1 MMQTSSSPEDVT
13 TEMTIFD
20 NTTISVPPKGLSDG
34 TIAGIVIGITMIIMV
49 LVFLAFI
56 IYKYRQWFLEILD
69 RDSKQSNNNFI
80 SVS

>member
-1 MMQTSSSPEDVT
+1 
-13 TEMTIFD
+13 
-20 NTTISVPPKGLSDG
+20 
-34 TIAGIVIGITMIIMV
+34 VIGITMIIMV